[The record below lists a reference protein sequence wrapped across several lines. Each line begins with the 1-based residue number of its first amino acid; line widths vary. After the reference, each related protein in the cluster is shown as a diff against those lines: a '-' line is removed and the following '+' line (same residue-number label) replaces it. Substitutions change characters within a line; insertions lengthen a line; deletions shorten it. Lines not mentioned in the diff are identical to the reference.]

1 MPQLSGASSA
11 RFFQIGYV
19 TLDLDS
25 AIQQLGVRDSFYVI
39 DVDQA
44 LGDPSLPVKRIALS
58 YLGDLNIE
66 MIEIRPEVPSIFDGV
81 DLSNRQLKAHHLGYL
96 IEDAKQW
103 ELLAAEARGVHAV
116 AMEGAFGDLLSYIY
130 VDSRAETGQ
139 FTEYVHLGDGGR
151 ALFAGVPRVQ
161 LSPAGKQI

>member
-1 MPQLSGASSA
+1 MPQLSSASSA

-25 AIQQLGVRDSFYVI
+25 AIDELGGREAFYVI

-58 YLGDLNIE
+58 YLGELNIE
-66 MIEIRPEVPSIFDGV
+66 LIEIRPEVRSIFDGL
-81 DLSNRQLKAHHLGYL
+81 DLSNRRLKAHHLGYL
-96 IEDAKQW
+96 IEDAGQW
-103 ELLAAEARGVHAV
+103 ELLVAEAHAAHAV
-116 AMEGAFGDLLSYIY
+116 AMEGGFGDLLSYFY
-130 VDSRAETGQ
+130 VESRAETGQ

-151 ALFAGVPRVQ
+151 ALFAEVPRVR
-161 LSPAGKQI
+161 LSPAGTKG